1 MKTSRIWFALLAVV
15 GLAAC
20 ESGRI
25 YPPADK
31 VDLDAG
37 QTQNL
42 QVFANGDWR
51 DAGVTLRRGESYE
64 ITAEGSWTSGA
75 FCGVTDAS
83 GAGVSPLCG
92 GDPWGIGVGGSAL
105 IGRIGVNG
113 KPFGVGKRIILK
125 AEAEGPL
132 FLRDYDLIEF
142 DNTGFMQVRVRR
154 HSETAFLPAPA
165 PAPAL
170 ATPPVVSALQFPLPP
185 ANEKR
190 VALVIGNGA
199 YKDAPLRNPV
209 NDARAMAQA
218 LNGVGFE
225 VILRENTTQRDMLR
239 AVGEF
244 GRKLSSNSVGLFYY
258 AGHGIQVRGRN
269 FLIPIDATIQSE
281 AEASLEALDVERVL
295 EQMQQ
300 AGNRMN
306 MVILDACRNNPFER
320 RFRSVSG
327 GLAPIDAPKGTL
339 LAYATAP
346 GKVAADGDGANGLY
360 TQELLQAIR
369 QPGLKVEDVFKRVR
383 GAVAQR
389 TSDQQMPW
397 EASSLTGDFFFVRP

>member
-1 MKTSRIWFALLAVV
+1 MKTGRVWVALLAVLA
-15 GLAAC
+15 LAAC

-31 VDLDAG
+31 VNLEVG
-37 QTQNL
+37 ETQNL

-92 GDPWGIGVGGSAL
+92 GDPWGIGVGGSTL
-105 IGRIGVNG
+105 IGRIGING
-113 KPFGVGKRIILK
+113 KPFGVGKRIVLK
-125 AEAEGPL
+125 ADADGPL

-154 HSETAFLPAPA
+154 HVETAVLPPPLPQTQAA
-165 PAPAL
+165 V
-170 ATPPVVSALQFPLPP
+170 PPVVSALQFPLP

-199 YKDAPLRNPV
+199 YKDSPLRNQV

-258 AGHGIQVRGRN
+258 AGHGIQVRGKN
-269 FLIPIDATIQSE
+269 FLIPIDAAIQSE
-281 AEASLEALDVERVL
+281 AEAGLEALDVERVL

-327 GLAPIDAPKGTL
+327 GLAQIDAPKGTL
-339 LAYATAP
+339 IAYATAP
-346 GKVAADGDGANGLY
+346 GKVAADGEGANGLY

-383 GAVAQR
+383 GAVAQK
-389 TSDQQMPW
+389 TADQQMPW
-397 EASSLTGDFFFVRP
+397 EASSLTGDFFFSRP